1 MKICVTARDFSTGG
15 DSAVRML
22 REAGHEVVDLS
33 ACDMGSATSPQQVW
47 EAVGDAQIAIT
58 GMEPYNEDV
67 FAHCP
72 RLQMISRRGIGY
84 DSVEL
89 EACRRRGI
97 TLARTVGAVEGSV
110 AEHVLAC
117 ILYFARRLDL
127 QNASMHRGEWR
138 RVMTPGAKTRKLGLV
153 GFGGI
158 GREIALRARPLGM
171 EIFYY
176 CRHPRAEWENE
187 YGAAYLEL
195 DELLAACDYVSV
207 NVPLDDSTRGMFG
220 AGRLARM
227 KEGSI
232 LINIARGPVV
242 DAHALREA
250 LDSGHLA
257 GAAVD
262 VFDREPCTDSPLV
275 GCPNALLTPHTA
287 TYTSENFNTMNDI
300 AARSVLAYL
309 AGTLE
314 EKYIVR

>member
-1 MKICVTARDFSTGG
+1 MKICITARNFSTG
-15 DSAVRML
+15 SEKAAQLL
-22 REAGHEVVDLS
+22 RAAGHEVVDFS
-33 ACDMGSATSPQQVW
+33 DRDMGSGTPPEQVW
-47 EAVGDAQIAIT
+47 QAVGDADIAVT
-58 GMEPYNEDV
+58 GLEPYNDEV
-67 FAHCP
+67 LARCP
-72 RLQMISRRGIGY
+72 RLRMISRRGVGC
-84 DSVEL
+84 DSISFP
-89 EACRRRGI
+89 ACRARGV
-97 TLARTVGAVEGSV
+97 TVARTVGAVEGSV

-127 QNASMHRGEWR
+127 QNAAMHQGLWQR
-138 RVMTPGAKTRKLGLV
+138 RMTPGAKTRRLGLV

-158 GREIALRARPLGM
+158 GKEIARRARPLGM

-176 CRHPRAEWENE
+176 CRHPRTEWENE

-195 DELLAACDYVSV
+195 DALLAACDYVSV
-207 NVPLDDSTRGMFG
+207 NVPLDDTTRGMFD

-227 KEGSI
+227 KAGSV

-242 DAHALREA
+242 DAHALRAA

-262 VFDREPCTDSPLV
+262 VFDREPCTDSPLI

-287 TYTSENFNTMNDI
+287 TYTSENFDTMNEM
-300 AARSVLAYL
+300 AARNVLDYL
-309 AGTLE
+309 AGRLE